1 MQLGCSQIGLSII
14 VRCVFN
20 EEFVGCI
27 EPENTTY
34 LQFQQILC
42 MRALSDSSKNFPHR
56 TDSSKHPCALRTV
69 VHLLYQPSVKPLF
82 QNPGYCTFSLSCIV

>member
-56 TDSSKHPCALRTV
+56 TDTSKHPFALRTV
-69 VHLLYQPSVKPLF
+69 VHLLYQPVCETS
-82 QNPGYCTFSLSCIV
+82 FSESWLLHF